1 MRSTPILVLTRRRLL
16 SLGALAVAA
25 PALTSCGDGGSGG
38 DPGPAD
44 ADAGPLRLVSS
55 PVERQAA
62 DPAALR
68 TGAEA
73 VAALVAPL
81 WAGLG
86 VGVEDPGANG
96 AFSPFSVA
104 MALGMATAGA
114 AGATRREMLGVLG
127 ADDVPALAAGCNAA
141 ALDLEDR
148 AGPVP
153 DDPDERSIELATADQ
168 VFGQHDVAW
177 QQPFLDTLARD
188 FGTGVRT
195 VDFAGDPEGARAAV
209 NEWTAAQTR
218 DRIEEIIPPGA
229 FTPDTRMTLVNA
241 LYLKAP
247 WAKEFDKTLTQ
258 DADFTLADGAVVP
271 VAMMRATVA
280 RSAVTGDWSTAQVLY
295 AGGRLAMTVVVPRG
309 EPDAVAAAVAD
320 GRLTELL
327 ATEPVPATLRLP
339 RWRFRTQRSLSSA
352 LAEAGMPLAFSDDAD
367 FSGMTTQESL
377 RIADVLHQVFIAVD
391 ESGTEAAAA
400 TAIVMETTT
409 AEVPPEREVAADR
422 PFLFCVHTDDGVP
435 LFVGWCADPR

>member
-25 PALTSCGDGGSGG
+25 PAVAACGSSGG

-44 ADAGPLRLVSS
+44 AEAGPLRLVSS

-68 TGAEA
+68 TGTEA

-86 VGVEDPGANG
+86 VGTDDPGANG

-104 MALGMATAGA
+104 IALGMATAGA
-114 AGATRREMLGVLG
+114 AGATRREMLAVLG
-127 ADDVPALAAGCNAA
+127 ADDLAALASGCNAVS
-141 ALDLEDR
+141 LDVEDR

-153 DDPDERSIELATADQ
+153 ADPDERSIELATANQ

-195 VDFAGDPEGARAAV
+195 VDFAGDTEGARTAV

-258 DADFTLADGAVVP
+258 DADFTLVDGAVVP
-271 VAMMRATVA
+271 VPTMRGTVA
-280 RSAVTGDWSTAQVLY
+280 RSAVTGDWSTAQVPY

-327 ATEPVPATLRLP
+327 ATDPVPATLTLP

-352 LAEAGMPLAFSDDAD
+352 LAEAGMPLAFSDEAD
-367 FSGMTTQESL
+367 FSAMTTQESL

-391 ESGTEAAAA
+391 ETGTEAAAA

-409 AEVPPEREVAADR
+409 AEMPPEREVAADR